1 MAGRFL
7 SLFKPIARVVPEIK
21 APERRV
27 RFNEKLFWTGLVLI
41 IYFVMSEVPLF
52 GISASP
58 LGELAALRVIFASRR
73 GSLMELGIGPIVTAG
88 LILQLLAGS
97 SMIECD
103 MSNSEDRGL
112 FTTASKVFSIL
123 LTGVQALAYIIG
135 GMYGTLSSS
144 VALAVFLQL
153 LAAGIT
159 VLLLDELV
167 QKGWG
172 FGSGISLFI
181 MAGVAQTIFWE
192 SFSPV
197 SAPGESRAYGF
208 FFALGQ
214 AFSAGQPLS
223 SMWLRSSHWDLL
235 NGHAAIGYTTSPG
248 YLSVFNP
255 ANPSMLGLIATI
267 GAFLA
272 IIYMEGVR
280 IELPLSY
287 AGYKGYR
294 SRYPIKL
301 LYVSNLPV
309 IFASALFANVYFFSQ
324 IFWSMSGKP
333 GVGGV
338 PGNFWMSILGQY
350 REVFGNSSAPTQVT
364 GYSPSGG
371 LVYYVTAPANFV
383 QTVFDPGK
391 AFAYLGI
398 LMVFCVVFSLTW
410 LEVGGLGASTVA
422 KQLIDAGMEI
432 PGYRRSGRAIE
443 SILGRY
449 IPAVTVVG
457 GILVALVAGVSDFF
471 GVFGSGMGVLLSVGI
486 IYQYYETLVKE
497 QAAEAI
503 PAFRRIF
510 GE

>member
-7 SLFKPIARVVPEIK
+7 SLFKPVARVIPEIK

-41 IYFVMSEVPLF
+41 IYLIMSEVPLF
-52 GISASP
+52 GISAQDI
-58 LGELAALRVIFASRR
+58 GQLAALRVIFASHR

-97 SMIECD
+97 AMIECD
-103 MSNSEDRGL
+103 MANPEDRGL
-112 FTTASKVFSIL
+112 FTTASKVFSIV
-123 LTGVQALAYIIG
+123 LTGVQASAYIIG
-135 GMYGTLSSS
+135 GMYGTLSSAT
-144 VALAVFLQL
+144 ALVVFMQL
-153 LAAGIT
+153 MAAGVI

-181 MAGVAQTIFWE
+181 MAGVAQTIFWQ
-192 SFSPV
+192 SFSPLP
-197 SAPGESRAYGF
+197 APGEMRSYGLF
-208 FFALGQ
+208 VALGQ
-214 AFSAGQPLS
+214 VLSSGQPS
-223 SMWLRSSHWDLL
+223 SYMWLRSHP
-235 NGHAAIGYTTSPG
+235 AAAGVTNDPLAFSPT
-248 YLSVFNP
+248 
-255 ANPSMLGLIATI
+255 NPSLLGLVATI
-267 GAFLA
+267 AAFLV

-280 IELPLSY
+280 VELPLSY

-309 IFASALFANVYFFSQ
+309 IFASALFANVYLFSQ
-324 IFWSMSGKP
+324 IFWNMYNRGNA
-333 GVGGV
+333 
-338 PGNFWMSILGQY
+338 NFWLNLLGQY
-350 REVFGNSSAPTQVT
+350 SPVYGNSSNPTQVT
-364 GYSPSGG
+364 GYNPSGG
-371 LVYYVTAPANFV
+371 LVYYVTAPRSAV
-383 QTVFDPGK
+383 DVMGDPLK
-391 AFAYLGI
+391 AFGYLGI
-398 LMVFCVVFSLTW
+398 LIAFCVVFSLTW
-410 LEVGGLGASTVA
+410 LEVGGLGPSTVA

-432 PGYRRSGRAIE
+432 PGYRRSGRAVE
-443 SILGRY
+443 SILKRY

-471 GVFGSGMGVLLSVGI
+471 GVLGSGMGILLSVGI
-486 IYQYYETLVKE
+486 VYQYYEELVKE
-497 QAAEAI
+497 RAAETI